1 MDGAKVLIILGFLVC
16 LIVILCVGPLF
27 TIWSL
32 NCLFGTEIPVN
43 FSTYCAVVWLMTIL
57 HGIKLGYKNSS
68 N

>member
-1 MDGAKVLIILGFLVC
+1 MDGTKLMIILGFLVA

-32 NCLFGTEIPVN
+32 NLLFGTEIPVN
-43 FSTYCAVVWLMTIL
+43 FSTYCAVVWIMTVL
-57 HGIKLGYKNSS
+57 HGIKLSYKSS